1 MSKYVIYD
9 YVHPVEGNRVKA
21 WSMGLQKKERA
32 KLNAKIDALAIHGP
46 ELIPGLLSP
55 TGTPNIFKLKVRGQQ
70 VQLRPMVCEGPGSGP
85 TFTLLLGAKEIAS
98 EYEPLGAPERAA
110 EIRNDLL
117 AHPERR
123 VEHERV
129 D

>member
-1 MSKYVIYD
+1 MSKYAIYD
-9 YVHPVEGNRVKA
+9 YVHPLEGNLVKT
-21 WSMGLQKKERA
+21 WSMSLQKKERA

-70 VQLRPMVCEGPGSGP
+70 VQLRPMLCGGPSSDA

-98 EYEPLGAPERAA
+98 KYEPTNAPEKAA
-110 EIRNDLL
+110 EVRKDLL
-117 AHPERR
+117 VHPERR
-123 VEHERV
+123 VEHERA